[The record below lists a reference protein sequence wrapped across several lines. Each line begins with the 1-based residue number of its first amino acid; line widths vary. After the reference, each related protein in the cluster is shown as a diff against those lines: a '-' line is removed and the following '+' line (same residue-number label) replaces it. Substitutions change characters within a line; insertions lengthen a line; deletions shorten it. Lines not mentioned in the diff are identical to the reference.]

1 MDSSDVILVTGKSVS
16 DKCIN
21 TGFSNCPVEI
31 KHPVT
36 NKFSP
41 VSLFCNINIAST
53 GVMKKGMTA
62 EWIIHPGMYV
72 IAGAPLAGKSLLMTE
87 FIKNMLCDNKKGGE
101 S

>member
-36 NKFSP
+36 NEFSP
-41 VSLFCNINIAST
+41 VSLFCNINIA
-53 GVMKKGMTA
+53 
-62 EWIIHPGMYV
+62 
-72 IAGAPLAGKSLLMTE
+72 
-87 FIKNMLCDNKKGGE
+87 
-101 S
+101 